1 MIIMINIIKNMM
13 NGLIF
18 NGNKIKKIKMIIGM
32 KQENIILIK
41 HYNIQKI
48 LYDFVYYFIKII

>member
-1 MIIMINIIKNMM
+1 MINIIKNMM

-41 HYNIQKI
+41 HYNI
-48 LYDFVYYFIKII
+48 